1 MGLEQDGYWQ
11 INFTKGQRMTRTMN
25 DKEIELRVKL
35 EDIILLAESVT
46 KLAQEVYSLYTKIV
60 NETEESFDNGR
71 PDAR

>member
-1 MGLEQDGYWQ
+1 
-11 INFTKGQRMTRTMN
+11 MTRTMN